1 MMKPSQRLYVASDL
15 GQDRPVALDA
25 GQAHYLAH
33 VLRLPVGAAV
43 LLFNGRDGE
52 WLAHLTQIGKK
63 GAEALCAEQARTQT
77 SVCDL
82 DLLFAPVKGD
92 RTDTIV
98 EKATELG
105 VARIRPVLTERTIV
119 RKLNLERLR
128 SRAAE
133 ASEQCGTLFVPE
145 VFDAVSLMSL
155 LDPKAEQRLI
165 LFADEAGDA
174 ISVAEALSDKP
185 ARVALLTGPEGG
197 FTPAEREKLRA
208 SPLVRPVNLGP
219 RVLRADTATFA
230 GLTLIQSAWGDW
242 I

>member
-1 MMKPSQRLYVASDL
+1 
-15 GQDRPVALDA
+15 
-25 GQAHYLAH
+25 
-33 VLRLPVGAAV
+33 
-43 LLFNGRDGE
+43 
-52 WLAHLTQIGKK
+52 
-63 GAEALCAEQARTQT
+63 
-77 SVCDL
+77 
-82 DLLFAPVKGD
+82 LFAPVKGD

-119 RKLNLERLR
+119 RKLNLERLK

-145 VFDAVSLMSL
+145 VHDAISLMSL
-155 LDPKAEQRLI
+155 LDPKVEARRI

-174 ISVAEALSDKP
+174 MSIAEALADKP

-219 RVLRADTATFA
+219 RILRADTATFA
-230 GLTLIQSAWGDW
+230 GLTLIQSVWGDW
-242 I
+242 A

>member
-15 GQDRPVALDA
+15 GQDRTVVLDS
-25 GQAHYLAH
+25 GQSHYLAH
-33 VLRLPVGAAV
+33 VLRLPVGASV
-43 LLFNGRDGE
+43 RLFNGRDGE
-52 WLAHLTQIGKK
+52 WLAHLTQMGRK
-63 GAEALCAEQARTQT
+63 GAEAVCAEQTSVQT

-133 ASEQCGTLFVPE
+133 ASEQCGMLFVPE
-145 VFDAVSLMSL
+145 VFDATSLMSL
-155 LDPKAEQRLI
+155 LDPKGEERRI

-174 ISVAEALSDKP
+174 MPVAEALADKP

-208 SPLVRPVNLGP
+208 SPLVAPVTLGP
-219 RVLRADTATFA
+219 RILRADTATFA
-230 GLTLIQSAWGDW
+230 GLTLIQSVWGDW
-242 I
+242 A